1 MRWRIYLSLV
11 KEAGRRWVADRA
23 PGMGAALAFYS
34 AFSIAPL
41 LIIVSGVAGAV
52 LGEKA
57 AHGAIVGQ
65 LTGIVGEHAAEAIQ
79 ALLVGAQSRSS
90 GLIAGTVGIVTLLIG
105 ATTVLVEVQAALDQI
120 WDAPPRHGHGLL
132 RLLKSRATSL
142 ALILGIGFVFLVS
155 FALTGAMAVFGK
167 HWGSIFPGVASA
179 LFVLNLLFSLAVVT
193 VMIAMLY
200 KWLPNVPVKWGDVW
214 VGAATTA
221 VLFTLGQTA
230 IGFYVARSAMASM
243 HGAAGAMLV
252 LLTWL
257 YYSAQIFLF
266 GAEFTRA
273 YANRNALIGANCLGA
288 AAPSS
293 ADGPPDEAHAD

>member
-11 KEAGRRWVADRA
+11 REAGRHWVADRA

-57 AHGAIVGQ
+57 AHGAIVEQ

-79 ALLVGAQSRSS
+79 ALLVGAQSRAS
-90 GLIAGTVGIVTLLIG
+90 GVIASTVGVVTLLIG
-105 ATTVLVEVQAALDQI
+105 ATTVLVELQAALDQI
-120 WDAPPRHGHGLL
+120 WDAPPRPGHGL
-132 RLLKSRATSL
+132 RTLLQSRATSL
-142 ALILGIGFVFLVS
+142 VLILGIGFVFLVS
-155 FALTGAMAVFGK
+155 FGLTGAMAVFGK
-167 HWGSIFPGVASA
+167 HWGAIFPGIASA
-179 LFVLNLLFSLAVVT
+179 LLVLNILFSMGVVT

-200 KWLPNVPVKWGDVW
+200 KWLPNVPVKWRDVW

-230 IGFYVARSAMASM
+230 IGFYVAQSAMASM

-273 YANRNALIGANCLGA
+273 YANRNALIGADCLAAGA
-288 AAPSS
+288 VPAEAAS
-293 ADGPPDEAHAD
+293 ADEARAG